1 MNVIDMRLDQLKP
14 YENNPRNNDEA
25 VDYVANSIERFGFK
39 VPLVVDKD
47 GTIVTGHT
55 RYKAARQLGLDTVP
69 VIEGRQRLALRSCQG
84 RGRRERGFRRFLRV
98 LASIPKRAI

>member
-14 YENNPRNNDEA
+14 YENNPRHNDEA
-25 VDYVANSIERFGFK
+25 VDYVANSIQEFGFK

-55 RYKAARQLGLDTVP
+55 RYKAAQQLGLDTVP
-69 VIEGRQRLALRSCQG
+69 VIIADDLTEEQIKAFRLADNKVA
-84 RGRRERGFRRFLRV
+84 EI
-98 LASIPKRAI
+98 AT